1 LENLKVRV
9 DVDILAIYEGFV
21 AIVVFVDKKFS
32 NIFLENCN

>member
-21 AIVVFVDKKFS
+21 AIAVFVDKKFS
-32 NIFLENCN
+32 TIFLENCN